1 MSSKNAIKIINIQK
15 SYLVHIGSIWFI
27 MSSSVQFFSIQ
38 SIWSY
43 LVHYVHQ
50 SSIIYSVLF
59 SPRWP
64 YLVHIG
70 PSWFTEVIF
79 GPFCLLWSYL
89 VHYVYFGFN
98 FVLFGPYWFYLVHF
112 VHFDPLQSYS
122 GHLVHLG
129 LIHSILFTLVLFSP
143 FCPLWSY

>member
-15 SYLVHIGSIWFI
+15 SYSVHIGSIWFI
-27 MSSSVQFFSIQ
+27 LSSSVQFCPIR

-59 SPRWP
+59 SPHWP

-79 GPFCLLWSYL
+79 GPFCLLWSYS

-98 FVLFGPYWFYLVHF
+98 FVLFGPYWFYSVHF

-122 GHLVHLG
+122 G
-129 LIHSILFTLVLFSP
+129 
-143 FCPLWSY
+143 